1 MEEEKKDK
9 RVDALLDS
17 FNFSGSKK
25 KEETSSAE
33 GLVDKFVKAKSK
45 ETKDDLPNDFQLREE
60 IISDPKEVKKEVAE
74 KVVQEKTIEPEVSK
88 TPQKNFPLEKL
99 KENLKPEV
107 KAALKG
113 IEKSVSKESVDKL
126 LTTMEKEKNIIF
138 DSKVSDVFENLSG
151 ADAAALSKKIAEWEV
166 PKEAGEVNASV
177 IMAWLNKT
185 KK

>member
-25 KEETSSAE
+25 KEETASAE
-33 GLVDKFVKAKSK
+33 GLVDKFVKSKAK
-45 ETKDDLPNDFQLREE
+45 ETKEDLPNDFQLREE
-60 IISDPKEVKKEVAE
+60 IIGEPKEAKKEVAE
-74 KVVQEKTIEPEVSK
+74 KVVQEKTVEPEVSK